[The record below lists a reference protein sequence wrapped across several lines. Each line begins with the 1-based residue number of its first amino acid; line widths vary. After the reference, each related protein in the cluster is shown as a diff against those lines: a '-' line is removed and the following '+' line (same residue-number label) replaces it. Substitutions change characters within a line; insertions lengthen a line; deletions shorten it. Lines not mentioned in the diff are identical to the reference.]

1 MRMEDIVALVI
12 AGLAASTVFHLLVL
26 PLLPPRIREAASRW
40 DMQLRRHAL
49 PPTVG
54 MEMVSR
60 ASAPGG
66 RLETTGRVREQ
77 AAAHMRS
84 AGLDI
89 AGSGASLVARIKV
102 GEQTMGLS
110 VRFASGDDD
119 AFEQAEIVVEAEC
132 RYRDF
137 ESCVVEMREAQ
148 RKAKDVLSR
157 AGMTLDK
164 TFCVACRLESL
175 PQAKAMLSSID
186 ADVMSY
192 STPDGQKF
200 GLYGNRVE
208 YYGTELH
215 RGMTSFLKKMLVAHS

>member
-1 MRMEDIVALVI
+1 MEDIAALVL
-12 AGLAASTVFHLLVL
+12 AGLAVSTVFHLLVL

-66 RLETTGRVREQ
+66 RPEPTGRAREQ

-84 AGLDI
+84 AGLDVE
-89 AGSGASLVARIKV
+89 GSGASLTSRIKV
-102 GEQTMGLS
+102 GEQTMSLS
-110 VRFASGDDD
+110 VRFASDDDD
-119 AFEQAEIVVEAEC
+119 AFEQAEIVVGAEC

-137 ESCVVEMREAQ
+137 ESCVAEMREAQ

-164 TFCVACRLESL
+164 TFCVSCRLKSL
-175 PQAKAMLSSID
+175 PQAKAMLGSID
-186 ADVMSY
+186 ADMMSY

-200 GLYGNRVE
+200 GLYGGRIE
-208 YYGTELH
+208 CCGTEVH
-215 RGMTSFLKKMLVAHS
+215 RGMTSLPKKMLAAHS